1 MTDIFPVAIIKM
13 ELTKE
18 YLAECKDCVYRNFKQ
33 IDGDR
38 KSKRVQDRTKIIKDF
53 CKDAK
58 KILSVGCGPF
68 EPIDINATH
77 AIDVVRN
84 SEEYLRDQGWKGS
97 FYLGSCDNLA
107 RGWSLKKRM
116 FDVAVCSEVIEHLP
130 DLDIVK
136 KTFQEV
142 NRVANRWIFTCPDWK
157 GTEPTHKR
165 AFTEKML
172 KEVTAGLTCEI
183 KHIGRYW
190 YVLHNSN

>member
-1 MTDIFPVAIIKM
+1 M

-18 YLAECKDCVYRNFKQ
+18 YLAECKDCVYRNYKQ

-38 KSKRVQDRTKIIKDF
+38 KSQRVQDRIKIIKDF
-53 CKDAK
+53 CKGAK
-58 KILSVGCGPF
+58 RILSVGCGPF

-77 AIDVVRN
+77 AIDVVTN
-84 SEEYLRDQGWKGS
+84 SRDYLREQGWKGS
-97 FYLGSCDNLA
+97 FYLGSCDNLP
-107 RGWSLKKRM
+107 GNWSSKQCN

-130 DLDIVK
+130 NLDIVK

-142 NRVANRWIFTCPDWK
+142 NRVATKWIFTCPDWK

-172 KEVTAGLTCEI
+172 KAVTEGLDCRIE
-183 KHIGRYW
+183 HRGRYW
-190 YVLHNSN
+190 YVFHDSN

>member
-1 MTDIFPVAIIKM
+1 M

-18 YLAECKDCVYRNFKQ
+18 YIAECEDCVYRNFKK

-38 KSKRVQDRTKIIKDF
+38 KSERVHQRSKIIKNF
-53 CKDAK
+53 CKGAK

-77 AIDVVRN
+77 AIDVAIN
-84 SEEYLRDQGWKGS
+84 SRDYLREQGWKGS

-107 RGWSLKKRM
+107 STWGKVAPYGLPR

-142 NRVANRWIFTCPDWK
+142 NRVARRWIFTCPDWI

-165 AFTEKML
+165 AFNEKML
-172 KEVTAGLTCEI
+172 KAVTSGLKVRIE
-183 KHIGRYW
+183 HRGRYC
-190 YVLHNSN
+190 YFFHDSN

>member
-1 MTDIFPVAIIKM
+1 M
-13 ELTKE
+13 ELTKK
-18 YLAECKDCVYRNFKQ
+18 YIAECEDNVYRLFKQ

-38 KSKRVQDRTKIIKDF
+38 KSQRVQDRSKIIKDF
-53 CKDAK
+53 CKGAK

-77 AIDVVRN
+77 AIDVAIN
-84 SEEYLRDQGWKGS
+84 SRDYLREQGWKGS
-97 FYLGSCDNLA
+97 FFLGSCDNLMHTS
-107 RGWSLKKRM
+107 GFHSPK

-130 DLDIVK
+130 DLEIVK

-142 NRVANRWIFTCPDWK
+142 NRVARRWIFTCPDWI

-172 KEVTAGLTCEI
+172 KKVTEGLKI
-183 KHIGRYW
+183 KIQHLGRYF
-190 YVLHNSN
+190 YITHDGN